1 MYSSQYCLY
10 TFLAAFAWEYSRQL
24 LASLSSRSAGYC
36 CIDEENIV
44 LSSWLSFSVFSRP
57 LFFINRCRHCKEIF
71 NDNLCH
77 KGAKGFKSASQRTRS
92 MRDVFLTSDFNFK
105 DTFTADISSTVS
117 GDNTDYSLANGKFLR
132 RLMTWV
138 YSYLCIG
145 IYHLRV
151 ICHLDAPWYVSCC
164 FSFGGN
170 SSYFRK
176 GTGYS
181 WRLAIYKCTLI
192 LKFRLKQVERKVVI
206 NLICLSVCIKSTYLL
221 KTSTNWGIVSA
232 FEF

>member
-1 MYSSQYCLY
+1 MISS
-10 TFLAAFAWEYSRQL
+10 
-24 LASLSSRSAGYC
+24 
-36 CIDEENIV
+36 
-44 LSSWLSFSVFSRP
+44 
-57 LFFINRCRHCKEIF
+57 
-71 NDNLCH
+71 CH
-77 KGAKGFKSASQRTRS
+77 RVKTVYKSASQRARR

-105 DTFTADISSTVS
+105 DTFTADISSTIS

-151 ICHLDAPWYVSCC
+151 ICHLDAPWYLSCC

-176 GTGYS
+176 ETGHS
-181 WRLAIYKCTLI
+181 WRLAIYTCTLI
-192 LKFRLKQVERKVVI
+192 FNFRLKQVERKVVI
-206 NLICLSVCIKSTYLL
+206 NLLCLFVCIKSTYLL
-221 KTSTNWGIVSA
+221 KNSPSWRMVSA
-232 FEF
+232 LEF

>member
-1 MYSSQYCLY
+1 MYSSQCCLY
-10 TFLAAFAWEYSRQL
+10 IFLAAFAWEYSRQL

-57 LFFINRCRHCKEIF
+57 LFFNKISAAIVRRYLMIICVIRVQRVSSQ
-71 NDNLCH
+71 LASVP
-77 KGAKGFKSASQRTRS
+77 GAWG
-92 MRDVFLTSDFNFK
+92 MRFLTSDFNFK

-117 GDNTDYSLANGKFLR
+117 GDNTDYSHANGKFLR

-145 IYHLRV
+145 IHNLRV
-151 ICHLDAPWYVSCC
+151 ICHLDAPWYLSCC

-170 SSYFRK
+170 SSYFRQ
-176 GTGYS
+176 GTGHS
-181 WRLAIYKCTLI
+181 WRLAIYTRTLI
-192 LKFRLKQVERKVVI
+192 FKFRLKQVERKVVT
-206 NLICLSVCIKSTYLL
+206 NLICLFVCIKSTVCYWKL
-221 KTSTNWGIVSA
+221 TITGEW
-232 FEF
+232 